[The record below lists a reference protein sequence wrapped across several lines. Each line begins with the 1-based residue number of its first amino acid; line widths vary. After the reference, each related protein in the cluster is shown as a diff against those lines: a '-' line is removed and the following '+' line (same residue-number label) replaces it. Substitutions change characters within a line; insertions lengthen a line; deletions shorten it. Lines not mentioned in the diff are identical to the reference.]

1 MRGRPIA
8 PPADSDGKVDPL
20 SLDVQCPAVTRHD
33 GMMTRTVRGARVLIT
48 GAASGMGRLYA
59 ERAVRE
65 GARAVVL
72 WDRDADALELAATEL
87 RAIVLADRESTAWGA
102 PGRSP
107 SSAVGRPTTTVHP
120 FVVDVG
126 ELGAIAQTAQAVR
139 KELDSIDVLVNNAG
153 IVRGKYF
160 WEHDNGD
167 DTRPT
172 MQVNALAPMYITREF
187 LPGMI
192 ESSREA
198 RIVNIASAAGT
209 VANPRMSVYAASK
222 WAVIGWS
229 DSLRLELL
237 QQGFGHVKVTTV
249 APSYISTGMF
259 EGARGP
265 LMTPVMTPE
274 YVVGRVWR
282 AMLAGKPMLMLPWT
296 VGLAKTMK
304 GILPTRAWDLV
315 ADRVFGVYTT
325 MDGFTGRR

>member
-1 MRGRPIA
+1 M
-8 PPADSDGKVDPL
+8 
-20 SLDVQCPAVTRHD
+20 
-33 GMMTRTVRGARVLIT
+33 LIT

-72 WDRDADALELAATEL
+72 WDRDAAALTALTDALRAEILTGRTAA
-87 RAIVLADRESTAWGA
+87 AWGA
-102 PGRSP
+102 PPRSP
-107 SSAVGRPTTTVHP
+107 SSAAGRPVTSVHP
-120 FVVDVG
+120 YVLDLG
-126 ELGAIAQTAQAVR
+126 ELGAIAQNAQAVR
-139 KELDSIDVLVNNAG
+139 RELGGVDVLINNAG

-172 MQVNALAPMYITREF
+172 MQVNALAPMYVTREF

-192 ESSREA
+192 ESAREA

-209 VANPRMSVYAASK
+209 LSNPRMSVYAASK

-229 DSLRLELL
+229 DSVRLELQ

-249 APSYISTGMF
+249 APSYIDTGMF

-265 LMTPVMTPE
+265 LLTPVLTPE
-274 YVVGRVWR
+274 YVVDKVWK
-282 AMLAGKPMLMLPWT
+282 AMLAGRPMLMLPWS
-296 VGLAKTMK
+296 VGLARLLK
-304 GILPTRAWDLV
+304 GVLPTRAWDAV
-315 ADRVFGVYTT
+315 ADKLGVYHS
-325 MDGFTGRR
+325 MDLFTGRRP